1 MSFDDDKEFNA
12 FFGRDDWLDKLNAE
26 TIGKSLHDFPL
37 SLSADR
43 DMAWLAM
50 AVRRALA
57 MTMRNAEDGPKRT
70 SNSDIR
76 AELERMAT
84 LADSTWLELFECDHA
99 ADSRLWDHA
108 WHHWDGEGGTD
119 VGNGAMMGEP
129 SDYRRFKAAVAELD
143 WLASFMRH
151 AAKATPSQRG
161 PWRQSEEK
169 RLRVE
174 RGQYLAPIYEA
185 AFGHSVSANNFP
197 TDARIKAQ
205 TPFMDFYG
213 RMVTLAFG
221 ARETAN
227 LTEVVKAACQLHRQ
241 HPAEFGEGIIPGL

>member
-1 MSFDDDKEFNA
+1 MLPAVTPAAVDSALEGFSLPLSP
-12 FFGRDDWLDKLNAE
+12 GRDMD
-26 TIGKSLHDFPL
+26 
-37 SLSADR
+37 
-43 DMAWLAM
+43 WLAM
-50 AVRRALA
+50 AVRRSLA
-57 MTMRNAEDGPKRT
+57 ISLPNISDGPERT
-70 SNSDIR
+70 SNADIR
-76 AELERMAT
+76 GELERLAT
-84 LADSTWLELFECDHA
+84 LAGVTWLELFQCDHA

-119 VGNGAMMGEP
+119 VGSGMVMGEP

-143 WLASFMRH
+143 WLASFMRE
-151 AAKATPSQRG
+151 AAKATESQRG

-169 RLRVE
+169 RLRVQ

-185 AFGHSVSANNFP
+185 AFGQPVSANNFP

-241 HPAEFGEGIIPGL
+241 HPAEFAEGIIPGL